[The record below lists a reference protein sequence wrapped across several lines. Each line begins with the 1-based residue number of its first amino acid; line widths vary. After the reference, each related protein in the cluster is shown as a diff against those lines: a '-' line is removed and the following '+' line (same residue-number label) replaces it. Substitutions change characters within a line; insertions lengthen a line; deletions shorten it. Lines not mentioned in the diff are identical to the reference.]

1 MDRGGDGKSDGDGD
15 VTGEENGDDG
25 PVSRRSPGGDAETRG
40 GEAPCAGKTSA
51 APPRRAV
58 NLRRSDGAAR
68 EDVSLGSSPEVDG
81 CPGRRENAVEELCNA
96 PNGLT
101 ATRAILRYIM
111 VAHDRLD
118 HSKNMDISEKVKH
131 LLGPNNKAIMQTL
144 YDQMNEIYME
154 QGIER
159 GRLEGSTLG
168 RRETLLRLL
177 RRRFGELNESVSARV
192 QSADA
197 PALDTW
203 LDRILT
209 ARTLD
214 EVWEEGQSAPT
225 K

>member
-1 MDRGGDGKSDGDGD
+1 MSALGTLALTFLRD
-15 VTGEENGDDG
+15 VRKPKAMVQDLKRFRD
-25 PVSRRSPGGDAETRG
+25 
-40 GEAPCAGKTSA
+40 
-51 APPRRAV
+51 
-58 NLRRSDGAAR
+58 L
-68 EDVSLGSSPEVDG
+68 
-81 CPGRRENAVEELCNA
+81 VEELCSA
-96 PNGLT
+96 PNGLA

-111 VAHDRLD
+111 LNHERLHPSED
-118 HSKNMDISEKVKH
+118 KDIAEKVRH
-131 LLGPNNKAIMQTL
+131 LLGPKDEAIMQTL

-168 RRETLLRLL
+168 RRETLLRQL
-177 RRRFGELNESVSARV
+177 RRRFGDLNESVSARV
-192 QSADA
+192 QNADA
-197 PALDTW
+197 PTPDTW